1 MRNIRDTRPRIQSGE
16 KKMKTLAIN
25 GSHRTGNTEAMLKK
39 ILDGAASKDA
49 KIELINLKDK
59 KVEMCKGCMACE
71 TTGTCLITDD
81 FPKILEKL
89 FKADVLIL
97 GSPNYFN
104 NVSALMKGFFDRM
117 NAHWQNPALK
127 GKKVVLVMPGGNS
140 PESIEKGMSAFSE
153 FPRICKMEVIEKVT
167 PHVDG
172 PKEAQENKELMQ
184 KCFSLGEKLASL

>member
-1 MRNIRDTRPRIQSGE
+1 
-16 KKMKTLAIN
+16 MKILAIN

-39 ILDGAASKDA
+39 ILDGAGSKGA

-89 FKADVLIL
+89 LRADVLIL

-104 NVSALMKGFFDRM
+104 NVSALMKKFFDRM
-117 NAHWQNPALK
+117 NAHWQNPVLK

-140 PESIEKGMSAFSE
+140 PESIEKGMNAFSE
-153 FPRICKMEVIEKVT
+153 FPRICKMEVVEKLM
-167 PHVDG
+167 PHVDK
-172 PKEAQENKELMQ
+172 PNEAKQDKELMK
-184 KCFSLGEKLASL
+184 KCFSLGENLASL